1 MPVEPERT
9 PRPHPPKAILFDWDN
24 TLVDSWGTIH
34 EALNQTFR
42 VMGTPSWS
50 LAEVKLRVRQSLR
63 DSFPALFGDAWEQA
77 RTLYLANFE
86 ALHLDRLAPL
96 PGAARLI
103 EALDEGGFYLGVV
116 SNKTGRLLRREVAAL
131 GWEQRFRRIVG
142 AGDAVADKPAR
153 APVEMALAGSGVD
166 PGGAVWF
173 VGDTDI
179 DMACAINSGCVPV
192 WIGPPA
198 EEPLAI
204 AASPTIWFENCEALR
219 MAVLPSS
226 HLQYK

>member
-1 MPVEPERT
+1 MAGEPERA
-9 PRPHPPKAILFDWDN
+9 PRWTSPKAILFDWDN

-34 EALNQTFR
+34 EALNQTFL
-42 VMGTPSWS
+42 VMGTPAWS
-50 LAEVKLRVRQSLR
+50 LDEVKLRVRHSLR
-63 DSFPALFGDAWEQA
+63 DSFPARFGDSWEQA
-77 RTLYLANFE
+77 RALYLATFE

-96 PGAARLI
+96 PGAAGLI
-103 EALDEGGFYLGVV
+103 EALDAAGFYLGVV

-131 GWEQRFRRIVG
+131 GWEPRFRRIVG
-142 AGDAVADKPAR
+142 SGDAAADKPAR
-153 APVEMALAGSGVD
+153 APVALALEGSGVD

-192 WIGPPA
+192 WVGPPA
-198 EEPLAI
+198 EEPLGV
-204 AASPTIWFENCEALR
+204 AASPSIWFENCEALR

>member
-1 MPVEPERT
+1 MSTEPARALRST
-9 PRPHPPKAILFDWDN
+9 PPKAILFDWDN

-42 VMGTPSWS
+42 IMGTPLWS
-50 LAEVKLRVRQSLR
+50 LDEVKLRVRHSLR
-63 DSFPALFGDAWEQA
+63 DSFPRLFGESWEQA

-86 ALHLDRLAPL
+86 ALHLDRLMPL
-96 PGAARLI
+96 PGAAALV
-103 EALDEGGFYLGVV
+103 EALHESGFYLGVV

-131 GWEQRFRRIVG
+131 GWEPHFQRVVG
-142 AGDAVADKPAR
+142 AGDASADKPAR
-153 APVEMALAGSGVD
+153 APVDLALEASGIN
-166 PGGAVWF
+166 PGAAVWF

-192 WIGPPA
+192 WVGPPA

-204 AASPTIWFENCEALR
+204 AASPAIWFENCEALR

>member
-1 MPVEPERT
+1 MRLAPAPDLRVS
-9 PRPHPPKAILFDWDN
+9 PPKAILFDWDN

-42 VMGTPSWS
+42 VMGTPLWS
-50 LAEVKLRVRQSLR
+50 LEEVKQRVRQSLR
-63 DSFPALFGDAWEQA
+63 DSFPRLFGDSWEQA
-77 RTLYLANFE
+77 RALYLANFV
-86 ALHLDRLAPL
+86 ALHLERLAPL
-96 PGAARLI
+96 PGAAKLI
-103 EALDEGGFYLGVV
+103 HALHGADIYLGVV

-131 GWEQRFRRIVG
+131 GWEPYFRKVIG
-142 AGDAVADKPAR
+142 AGDATADKPDK
-153 APVEMALAGSGVD
+153 APVELALEGSGVALMN
-166 PGGAVWF
+166 AVWF

-192 WIGPPA
+192 WVGPTSDA
-198 EEPLAI
+198 VLAS
-204 AASPTIWFENCEALR
+204 ASAPTISFDDCDALR